1 MPGPKSK
8 TKLDARGGDVNLFG
22 YDTLV
27 KEEIFTELHG
37 EGHPTLLKGMR
48 VILKGDSQGYIH
60 DHFQIEERVTIIEFR
75 QAFDNGSED
84 NVIFVTNG
92 RKLGYVKPFNI
103 KEIIQY

>member
-1 MPGPKSK
+1 
-8 TKLDARGGDVNLFG
+8 
-22 YDTLV
+22 
-27 KEEIFTELHG
+27 
-37 EGHPTLLKGMR
+37 
-48 VILKGDSQGYIH
+48 
-60 DHFQIEERVTIIEFR
+60 VTIIEFR